1 MSGFK
6 LVVGVV
12 GIYIAFVYYGLL
24 QEDVLTFTSK
34 DGQKFTQAWFLQ
46 VLEAG
51 ANVIVGLIGRTL
63 LGGVGGLPYELF
75 ALSGATQVTA
85 KYCTSAST
93 IYGLVRWNEGGW
105 VVGWVGRVSIG
116 CVMCGSARSLW
127 VCEGLMR
134 GARVGRGASPCV
146 LQVCLCGLCGR
157 RQAAG
162 VSPMPPMVRVVWPP

>member
-1 MSGFK
+1 MNASLLSLFAKTNFPASFLRKAHTMSGFK

-116 CVMCGSARSLW
+116 CVMCGSARS
-127 VCEGLMR
+127 CG
-134 GARVGRGASPCV
+134 CV
-146 LQVCLCGLCGR
+146 KG
-157 RQAAG
+157 
-162 VSPMPPMVRVVWPP
+162 

>member
-6 LVVGVV
+6 LIVGVV

-63 LGGVGGLPYELF
+63 LGGAGGLPYELF

-105 VVGWVGRVSIG
+105 VVRWGGKSRCDVWL
-116 CVMCGSARSLW
+116 CVVACG
-127 VCEGLMR
+127 
-134 GARVGRGASPCV
+134 
-146 LQVCLCGLCGR
+146 
-157 RQAAG
+157 
-162 VSPMPPMVRVVWPP
+162 

>member
-93 IYGLVRWNEGGW
+93 IYGLVRCNEGGW
-105 VVGWVGRVSIG
+105 VVRWVGRVSIG
-116 CVMCGSARSLW
+116 CVMCGSARS
-127 VCEGLMR
+127 C
-134 GARVGRGASPCV
+134 ARVERGASPCV

-157 RQAAG
+157 RGKAAG